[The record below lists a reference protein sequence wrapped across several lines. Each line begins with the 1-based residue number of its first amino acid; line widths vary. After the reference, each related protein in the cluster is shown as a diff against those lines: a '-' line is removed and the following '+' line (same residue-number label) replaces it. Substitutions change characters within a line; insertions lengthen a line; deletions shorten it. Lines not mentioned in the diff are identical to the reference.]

1 MTGLTIDIVSDAV
14 CPWCFLGKR
23 RLEAALREI
32 GETKAQVRWRPF
44 QLDETIPV
52 GGLDRVA
59 YMSRKFPDA
68 AQLAAAHERLS
79 ALGGEVG
86 VAFAF
91 DAIRRSPNTLDAH
104 RLVRWAA
111 AAGRQDAVVEGLFR
125 AYFERGQD
133 VGDNKVLVEIAEGC
147 GMDGKDVAEGLAS
160 NRDVEETSAEIAH
173 WRRAGVNGVPFF
185 IFNGKLALSGAQP
198 TATFV
203 AAMIEAR
210 LPAAR
215 QG

>member
-1 MTGLTIDIVSDAV
+1 MTSLTIDIVSDAV

-23 RLEAALREI
+23 RLEAALEEI
-32 GETKAQVRWRPF
+32 GDSEAQVRWRPF
-44 QLDETIPV
+44 QLDETIPA

-68 AQLAAAHERLS
+68 AQLASAHERLT

-104 RLVRWAA
+104 RMVRWAA
-111 AAGRQDAVVEGLFR
+111 AAGRQDAVVEGLFH
-125 AYFERGQD
+125 AYFEQGQD
-133 VGDNKVLVEIAEGC
+133 VGDPETLVEIAKTC
-147 GMDGKDVAEGLAS
+147 GMDGEDVAQGLAS
-160 NRDVEETSAEIAH
+160 GRDSEETRAEIAH

-185 IFNGKLALSGAQP
+185 IFNGRLALSGAQP

-203 AAMIEAR
+203 AAIIEAR
-210 LPAAR
+210 HAAAR
-215 QG
+215 